1 MSTMQIAIEEN
12 KRNAIAFY
20 EIAYRGKRRKAAEL
34 YVGDDYIKHNPLVGN
49 GTEPFIAYFER
60 MQKEYPNKDIT
71 FARAVAEGNLVALL

>member
-1 MSTMQIAIEEN
+1 M
-12 KRNAIAFY
+12 
-20 EIAYRGKRRKAAEL
+20 
-34 YVGDDYIKHNPLVGN
+34 GDDYIQHNPLVGN